1 MGKMFYVDH
10 NTSPGDVID
19 VIWHVFTWL
28 ITVRTLH
35 CDKWRKTLSETPIKL
50 AVWFP
55 ECCCMW
61 NLIEAHI
68 WRRTSTYQNAL
79 YAVFKVCHTIIRV
92 WVGSV
97 SYVSRRGLWLTKT
110 KLLLLFKCVDFW
122 NEEYDLLLFHFSS
135 LCEIVTH
142 LCELLTIG

>member
-35 CDKWRKTLSETPIKL
+35 CDKWRKTLSETLIKL

-61 NLIEAHI
+61 KLIEALI

-79 YAVFKVCHTIIRV
+79 YTVFKVSHYHTRLGRFSQL
-92 WVGSV
+92 W
-97 SYVSRRGLWLTKT
+97 SRRGLWLTKT
-110 KLLLLFKCVDFW
+110 KLLQLFKCVDFW
-122 NEEYDLLLFHFSS
+122 NEEYDLLLFPFNS

-142 LCELLTIG
+142 LCKHLTIG